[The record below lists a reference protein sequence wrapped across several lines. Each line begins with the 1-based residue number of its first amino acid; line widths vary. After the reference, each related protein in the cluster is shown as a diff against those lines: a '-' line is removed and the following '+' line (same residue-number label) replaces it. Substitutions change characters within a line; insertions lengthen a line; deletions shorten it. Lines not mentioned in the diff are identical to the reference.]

1 MDECYD
7 MAKTQVTPQAK
18 YPDQTQQFIKDIQEV
33 LDKFED
39 HVHFPDAEVQESAYR
54 MLLEAY
60 RTALVPIWNLAQFA
74 DIEMVLRTIADKQ
87 MAELTVMSKRLAPPP
102 NTSQVAKE
110 AGKVLDLEMLT
121 KALKDKHPSDSLPN
135 MEICAKIGDIFSK
148 LAAAHKAYGEAA
160 DGLAELSTE
169 LTPPH
174 YTMIL
179 TAAVMAMIQ
188 VVIPGNLVSPVAAP
202 PPPQT
207 AASTVLGRS
216 EIIKYTKLKVLPDPD
231 SPELIAVDKN
241 SATRVLVTAIYLKIE
256 HLFFDETSSHMD
268 VATAF
273 RCNLSQLTKAV
284 TGVNYKGGPHHYK
297 PKPKT
302 VTKRSCDS
310 TDPNPDP
317 EKKAKTKQGQVS
329 TSQQADTKMQKP
341 STVVAEDTL
350 SSSSSSSADELP
362 PGLLQ

>member
-1 MDECYD
+1 
-7 MAKTQVTPQAK
+7 
-18 YPDQTQQFIKDIQEV
+18 
-33 LDKFED
+33 
-39 HVHFPDAEVQESAYR
+39 
-54 MLLEAY
+54 
-60 RTALVPIWNLAQFA
+60 
-74 DIEMVLRTIADKQ
+74 
-87 MAELTVMSKRLAPPP
+87 
-102 NTSQVAKE
+102 
-110 AGKVLDLEMLT
+110 MLT

-148 LAAAHKAYGEAA
+148 LAAAHKTYGEAA

-202 PPPQT
+202 PAPQT

-216 EIIKYTKLKVLPDPD
+216 EMIKYMKLKVLPDPD
-231 SPELIAVDKN
+231 SPELIAADKN
-241 SATRVLVTAIYLKIE
+241 SATCVLVTAIYLKIK

-273 RCNLSQLTKAV
+273 CCNLSQLTKAV
-284 TGVNYKGGPHHYK
+284 TGVNYKGGLHHYK

-317 EKKAKTKQGQVS
+317 EKKAKTKQGQAS

-362 PGLLQ
+362 PCLLQ

>member
-1 MDECYD
+1 
-7 MAKTQVTPQAK
+7 MAKTRVTPRAK
-18 YPDQTQQFIKDIQEV
+18 YPDQTQQFIKDIQEA

-39 HVHFPDAEVQESAYR
+39 HVHFPDAEVRESAYR
-54 MLLEAY
+54 TLLEAY
-60 RTALVPIWNLAQFA
+60 RTALVPIWNLVQFA
-74 DIEMVLRTIADKQ
+74 NIEMVLGMIADEQ
-87 MAELTVMSKRLAPPP
+87 MAELTMMSKRLAPPP

-110 AGKVLDLEMLT
+110 ARKVLDLETLT
-121 KALKDKHPSDSLPN
+121 KALKDKHPSESLPN
-135 MEICAKIGDIFSK
+135 MEICAKIGDVFSK

-160 DGLAELSTE
+160 DGLTELSTE

-174 YTMIL
+174 YTMML
-179 TAAVMAMIQ
+179 TAAVMPTIQ

-202 PPPQT
+202 PPPQA

-231 SPELIAVDKN
+231 SPELIAADKN
-241 SATRVLVTAIYLKIE
+241 SATHVLAAAIYLKVE
-256 HLFFDETSSHMD
+256 HLFFDETSSRMD

-273 RCNLSQLTKAV
+273 HCNLSQLTKAV

-302 VTKRSCDS
+302 ATKRSCDS

-317 EKKAKTKQGQVS
+317 GKKAKTKQGQAS
-329 TSQQADTKMQKP
+329 TSQQADTVMQKP
-341 STVVAEDTL
+341 STVVVEDTL
-350 SSSSSSSADELP
+350 SSSSSSSDEELP
-362 PGLLQ
+362 LGLLQ